1 MNRHLASLRALA
13 ESGFDLAGDLSC
25 QAVLQRIIERAV
37 ELAGCRYGALVI
49 LDGKGEIAEFYTA
62 GIDPPTQ
69 AAISH
74 LAVWKGTL
82 GVSLR
87 EQRILRAGD
96 LTRYPRSPSFSPH
109 HPPMKSFLGIPVS
122 AHGQLLGE
130 LYLAEKQGD
139 RWFSAEDEGFVG
151 ALARQAATAIRN
163 ARLYAEAQE
172 GARQA
177 QAGALQLRR
186 LNASAAQI
194 TSQPDLVQ
202 NPDRL
207 AAIMGEACGTHRCA
221 IVLVDGERQGLVRT
235 ATVGLQA
242 ECVEAIASLPL
253 GPAAACFGTAEHP
266 NDLAIIEDIHT
277 DPLTIPHLH
286 RLEAFGLRSIWS
298 VPMRSREGRVLG
310 TFMAFGSQPARPAHE
325 QVEIATVYARH
336 IAIAIEGAHLF
347 HRMELTNRSL
357 TALNRVA
364 QTVNESLDLQEI
376 LDAVLDATL
385 KAVGLEAGNIR
396 LWDEREGVLLMAA
409 HRGMSAGY
417 VNRMRHFRP
426 GEGVSGKVFERREV
440 LLVEDLRQYPHLND
454 IAEKEGV
461 RSVASIPIRSREK
474 IVGVMTILSHGQRRF
489 TPAEIDLLTAI
500 GNQIGT
506 AMENARLYQEVRLAA
521 LEREAKI
528 EERTRDLESLNARLE
543 EALRVAEDASRH
555 KSVFLANMSHELRTP
570 LNAIIGFSEL
580 LEDQHFGSLNERQ
593 QRYVGN
599 VHSSGRHLLALINDV
614 LDISKVEAGKIE
626 VQPEVFAIGPALEAA
641 IREVR
646 SQAIRR
652 GVRMELEIE
661 EGLTTVVADPLRFKQ
676 ILYNLLSNA
685 VKFTDPGG
693 GVRLSARRVHGA
705 QATASSAE
713 SFMVQGS
720 EATVHS
726 DPGPVHEPFTMNH
739 ERNGDFVEIAVQDTG
754 IGIRA
759 EDIPKLFQ
767 PFTQLDASLARR
779 YQGTGLGLALTK
791 RLVELHG
798 GQIWAESEGE
808 GKGSNFTF
816 ILPLQ
821 DHVAG

>member
-13 ESGFDLAGDLSC
+13 ESGFDLTGDLSC

-37 ELAGCRYGALVI
+37 ELGGCRYGALVI
-49 LDGKGEIAEFYTA
+49 LDGEGQIAEFYTA
-62 GIDPPTQ
+62 GIDPPTE

-74 LAVWKGTL
+74 LAAWKGTL
-82 GVSLR
+82 GISLR
-87 EQRILRAGD
+87 EQRILRTGD
-96 LTRYPRSPSFSPH
+96 LTRYPRTPSFSPR

-122 AHGQLLGE
+122 ARGQLLGE

-139 RWFSAEDEGFVG
+139 RWFSAEDEAFVG
-151 ALARQAATAIRN
+151 ALARQAAIAIKN

-177 QAGALQLRR
+177 QAAALQLKR
-186 LNASAAQI
+186 LSASAAQI

-221 IVLVDGERQGLVRT
+221 ILLVDGERQGAVRT
-235 ATVGLQA
+235 AAVGLQA
-242 ECVEAIASLPL
+242 ECVETIASLPL
-253 GPAAACFGTAEHP
+253 GPTAACFGTAEHP
-266 NDLAIIEDIHT
+266 NDLVIIEDTHT
-277 DPLTIPHLH
+277 DPLSMPHVD

-298 VPMRSREGRVLG
+298 VPMRSREGRVLA
-310 TFMAFGSQPARPAHE
+310 TFMAFASEPARPGQE
-325 QVEIATVYARH
+325 QVGVATVYARH
-336 IAIAIEGAHLF
+336 IAIAIEGVHLF
-347 HRMELTNRSL
+347 QRMESTNRSL

-376 LDAVLDATL
+376 LHAVLDATL
-385 KAVGLEAGNIR
+385 KAVGVGAGNIR
-396 LWDEREGVLLMAA
+396 LWDEREGALTMAA
-409 HRGMSAGY
+409 HRGMSGEY
-417 VNRMRHFRP
+417 VNRMRHLRP
-426 GEGVSGKVFERREV
+426 GEGVSGKVFQRREV
-440 LLVEDLRQYPHLND
+440 FLVEDLRQYPHLND
-454 IAEKEGV
+454 IAQKEGV

-474 IVGVMTILSHGQRRF
+474 VVGVMSILSHGQRRF

-506 AMENARLYQEVRLAA
+506 AIENARLYQEVRQAA
-521 LEREAKI
+521 LELEAKV

-543 EALRVAEDASRH
+543 EALRVAQEASRH

-580 LEDQHFGSLNERQ
+580 LEDLHFGSLNERQ

-599 VHSSGRHLLALINDV
+599 VLSSGRHLLALINDV

-661 EGLTTVVADPLRFKQ
+661 EGLATLVADPLRFKQ

-693 GVRLSARRVHGA
+693 GVHVSARVVNGSGFTVHGERPD
-705 QATASSAE
+705 QPEPSAI
-713 SFMVQGS
+713 
-720 EATVHS
+720 
-726 DPGPVHEPFTMNH
+726 NH
-739 ERNGDFVEIAVQDTG
+739 ERNGDFVEIAVSDTG

-798 GQIWAESEGE
+798 GQIWAESDGE
-808 GKGSNFTF
+808 GKGSTFTVT
-816 ILPLQ
+816 LPLQ
-821 DHVAG
+821 GQLTS

>member
-25 QAVLQRIIERAV
+25 QALLQTIVERAV

-49 LDGKGEIAEFYTA
+49 LDGEGQTAEFYTA
-62 GIDPPTQ
+62 GINPPTE
-69 AAISH
+69 ARISH
-74 LAVWKGTL
+74 LAAWKRTL
-82 GVSLR
+82 GISLR
-87 EQRILRAGD
+87 EQRILRTGD
-96 LTRYPRSPSFSPH
+96 LPRYPRTPSFFQC

-122 AHGQLLGE
+122 AHGRLLGE

-139 RWFSAEDEGFVG
+139 RWFSAEDEAFVG
-151 ALARQAATAIRN
+151 ALARQAAIAIRN
-163 ARLYAEAQE
+163 ARLYAEAQQ

-177 QAGALQLRR
+177 QVAARQLKR
-186 LNASAAQI
+186 LNASAAEI
-194 TSQPDLVQ
+194 ISQPDLVQ

-207 AAIMGEACGTHRCA
+207 AAVMAEACGTPQCA
-221 IVLVDGERQGLVRT
+221 IVLVDGERQGVPRI
-235 ATVGLQA
+235 AAVGLQA
-242 ECVEAIASLPL
+242 ECVEVIPSLPL
-253 GPAAACFGTAEHP
+253 GPTAACFGTTEHP
-266 NDLAIIEDIHT
+266 NDLVIIEDTIT
-277 DPLTIPHLH
+277 DPLTIPHRD
-286 RLEAFGLRSIWS
+286 RLEALQWRSVWS
-298 VPMRSREGRVLG
+298 VPMRSREGGVIG
-310 TFMAFGSQPARPAHE
+310 TFIALGSQPGRPGHE
-325 QVEIATVYARH
+325 QVETAAVYARH
-336 IAIAIEGAHLF
+336 VAIAIESAQLF

-364 QTVNESLDLQEI
+364 QTVNESMDLQEI
-376 LDAVLDATL
+376 LHAVLDATL
-385 KAVGLEAGNIR
+385 KAVDLEAGNIR
-396 LWDEREGVLLMAA
+396 LWDEREGVLVMAA

-440 LLVEDLRQYPHLND
+440 FLVEDLRQYPHLND
-454 IAEKEGV
+454 IAQKEGV

-474 IVGVMTILSHGQRRF
+474 VVGVMSILSHGQRRF

-506 AMENARLYQEVRLAA
+506 AIENARLYQQVRLAA
-521 LEREAKI
+521 LELEAKV

-543 EALRVAEDASRH
+543 EALRVAEEASRH

-580 LEDQHFGSLNERQ
+580 LEDQHFGPLNERQ
-593 QRYVGN
+593 RRYVGN
-599 VHSSGRHLLALINDV
+599 VLSSGRHLLALINDV

-626 VQPEVFAIGPALEAA
+626 VQPEVFALGPALEAA
-641 IREVR
+641 IHEVR

-652 GVRMELEIE
+652 GLRMELEIE
-661 EGLTTVVADPLRFKQ
+661 EGLATLVADPLRFKQ
-676 ILYNLLSNA
+676 VVYNLLSNA

-693 GVRLSARRVHGA
+693 GVRVSARVR
-705 QATASSAE
+705 SPR
-713 SFMVQGS
+713 S
-720 EATVHS
+720 EVRGHADET
-726 DPGPVHEPFTMNH
+726 DPGFRGSSTSDIGHPTSDLHDV
-739 ERNGDFVEIAVQDTG
+739 VEISVADTG

-767 PFTQLDASLARR
+767 PFTQLDVSLARR

-808 GKGSNFTF
+808 GKGSTFTF
-816 ILPLQ
+816 TLPLQ
-821 DHVAG
+821 GQVAG

>member
-13 ESGFDLAGDLSC
+13 ESGFDLTGDLSC

-49 LDGKGEIAEFYTA
+49 LDGEGQIAEFYTA

-74 LAVWKGTL
+74 LAAWKGTL
-82 GVSLR
+82 GISLR
-87 EQRILRAGD
+87 EQKILRTGD
-96 LTRYPRSPSFSPH
+96 LPRYPRPPSFSPR

-122 AHGQLLGE
+122 VQGQLLGE

-139 RWFSAEDEGFVG
+139 RWFSTEDEAFVS
-151 ALARQAATAIRN
+151 ALARQAALAIKN

-172 GARQA
+172 GVRQA
-177 QAGALQLRR
+177 QAAALQLKR
-186 LNASAAQI
+186 LSASATQI

-202 NPDRL
+202 DLDRL
-207 AAIMGEACGTHRCA
+207 AAIMGEACGTPRCA
-221 IVLVDGERQGLVRT
+221 ILLVDGERQGTVRT
-235 ATVGLQA
+235 AVVGLQP
-242 ECVEAIASLPL
+242 ESVEVITSLPL
-253 GPAAACFGTAEHP
+253 GPTAGCFGTAEHP
-266 NDLAIIEDIHT
+266 NDLVIIEDTHT
-277 DPLTIPHLH
+277 DPLTMPHVD
-286 RLEAFGLRSIWS
+286 RLEAFGLRAIWS
-298 VPMRSREGRVLG
+298 VPMRSREGRVLA
-310 TFMAFGSQPARPAHE
+310 TFMAFASEPARPGHE
-325 QVEIATVYARH
+325 QVEVTTVYARH
-336 IAIAIEGAHLF
+336 IAIAIEGVHLF
-347 HRMELTNRSL
+347 QRMESTNRSL

-364 QTVNESLDLQEI
+364 QTVNQSLDLQEI

-385 KAVGLEAGNIR
+385 KAVGVKGGNMR
-396 LWDEREGVLLMAA
+396 LWDEREGALTIAA

-417 VNRMRHFRP
+417 VDRMRYLRP
-426 GEGVSGKVFERREV
+426 GEGVSGKVFQRREV
-440 LLVEDLRQYPHLND
+440 FLVEDLRQYPHLND
-454 IAEKEGV
+454 IAQKEGV

-474 IVGVMTILSHGQRRF
+474 VVGVMSILSHGQRQF

-506 AMENARLYQEVRLAA
+506 AIENARLYQEVRLAA
-521 LEREAKI
+521 LELEAKV
-528 EERTRDLESLNARLE
+528 EERTRDLESLNTRLE
-543 EALRVAEDASRH
+543 EALRVAQEASRH

-580 LEDQHFGSLNERQ
+580 LEDLHFGSLNERQ

-599 VHSSGRHLLALINDV
+599 VLSSGRHLLALINDV

-661 EGLTTVVADPLRFKQ
+661 EGLATLVADPLRFKQ
-676 ILYNLLSNA
+676 ILYNLFSNA

-693 GVRLSARRVHGA
+693 GIRVSARVVNGSGFTVHGERPD
-705 QATASSAE
+705 QPEPSA
-713 SFMVQGS
+713 MI
-720 EATVHS
+720 
-726 DPGPVHEPFTMNH
+726 H
-739 ERNGDFVEIAVQDTG
+739 ERNGDFVEIAVSDTG

-767 PFTQLDASLARR
+767 PFTQVDASLARR

-808 GKGSNFTF
+808 GKGSTFTF
-816 ILPLQ
+816 TLPLRGQ
-821 DHVAG
+821 LTA

>member
-13 ESGFDLAGDLSC
+13 ESGFDLTGDLSC

-37 ELAGCRYGALVI
+37 ELGGCRYGALVI
-49 LDGKGEIAEFYTA
+49 LDSEGQIAEFYAA
-62 GIDPPTQ
+62 GIDPPTE
-69 AAISH
+69 AAITH
-74 LAVWKGTL
+74 LAAWKGTL
-82 GVSLR
+82 GISLR
-87 EQRILRAGD
+87 EQRILRTGD
-96 LTRYPRSPSFSPH
+96 LTRYPRTPSFSPR
-109 HPPMKSFLGIPVS
+109 HPPMKSFLGIPIS
-122 AHGQLLGE
+122 AQGQLLGE

-139 RWFSAEDEGFVG
+139 RWFSAEDEAFVG
-151 ALARQAATAIRN
+151 ALARQAAVAIKN

-172 GARQA
+172 EVRQA
-177 QAGALQLRR
+177 QAAALQLKR
-186 LNASAAQI
+186 LSASAAQV

-207 AAIMGEACGTHRCA
+207 AAIMGEACGMHRCA

-235 ATVGLQA
+235 AAVGLQA
-242 ECVEAIASLPL
+242 ECVETIASLPL
-253 GPAAACFGTAEHP
+253 GPTAACFGTAEHP
-266 NDLAIIEDIHT
+266 NDLVIIEDTHT
-277 DPLTIPHLH
+277 DPLTVPHVD
-286 RLEAFGLRSIWS
+286 RLEAFGLRAIWS
-298 VPMRSREGRVLG
+298 VPIRSREGRVLA
-310 TFMAFGSQPARPAHE
+310 TFMAFASEPARPGHE
-325 QVEIATVYARH
+325 QVEVATVYARH
-336 IAIAIEGAHLF
+336 IAIAIEGVHLF
-347 HRMELTNRSL
+347 QRMESTNRSL

-364 QTVNESLDLQEI
+364 QTVNQSLELQEI

-385 KAVGLEAGNIR
+385 KAVGVEAGNIR
-396 LWDEREGVLLMAA
+396 LWDERERALTIAA
-409 HRGMSAGY
+409 HRGMSGGY
-417 VNRMRHFRP
+417 VNRMRYFRP

-440 LLVEDLRQYPHLND
+440 YLVEDLRQYPHLND
-454 IAEKEGV
+454 IAQKEGV

-474 IVGVMTILSHGQRRF
+474 VVGVMSILSHGQRRF

-506 AMENARLYQEVRLAA
+506 AIENARLYQEVRQAA
-521 LEREAKI
+521 LELEAKV

-543 EALRVAEDASRH
+543 EALRVAQEASRH

-580 LEDQHFGSLNERQ
+580 LEDLHFGSLNERQ

-599 VHSSGRHLLALINDV
+599 VLSSGRHLLALINDV

-661 EGLTTVVADPLRFKQ
+661 EGLAILVADPLRFKQ

-693 GVRLSARRVHGA
+693 GVHVSARVVNGSGFTVHGERPD
-705 QATASSAE
+705 Q
-713 SFMVQGS
+713 
-720 EATVHS
+720 
-726 DPGPVHEPFTMNH
+726 PEPSTMNH
-739 ERNGDFVEIAVQDTG
+739 EQHGDFAEISVQDTG

-808 GKGSNFTF
+808 GKGSTFTF
-816 ILPLQ
+816 TLPLRGQ
-821 DHVAG
+821 LTA

>member
-25 QAVLQRIIERAV
+25 QAVLQRIVARAV
-37 ELAGCRYGALVI
+37 ELAGCRYGVLVI
-49 LDGKGEIAEFYTA
+49 LDGESQIAEFYTA
-62 GIDPPTQ
+62 GIDPPTE
-69 AAISH
+69 AAIGH
-74 LAVWKGTL
+74 LAAWKETL
-82 GVSLR
+82 AISLR
-87 EQRILRAGD
+87 SQRILRTGD
-96 LTRYPRSPSFSPH
+96 LTRHPRPPSFSPH

-130 LYLAEKQGD
+130 LYLAEKQGE
-139 RWFSAEDEGFVG
+139 RWFSAEDEAFVG
-151 ALARQAATAIRN
+151 ALARQAAIAIRN

-177 QAGALQLRR
+177 EVAALQLRR

-194 TSQPDLVQ
+194 TSQPDLVR

-207 AAIMGEACGTHRCA
+207 AAIMAEACGTPRCA
-221 IVLVDGERQGLVRT
+221 IVLVDGERQGVLHT
-235 ATVGLQA
+235 AAVGLQA
-242 ECVEAIASLPL
+242 ECVDPIPSLPL
-253 GPAAACFGTAEHP
+253 GPTAACFGTTEHP
-266 NDLAIIEDIHT
+266 NDLVIIEDTHT

-286 RLEAFGLRSIWS
+286 HLEAFRLRSVWS
-298 VPMRSREGRVLG
+298 VPMRSREGSVLG
-310 TFMAFGSQPARPAHE
+310 TFLAFGSQPGRPGHE

-336 IAIAIEGAHLF
+336 IAIAIESAQLF
-347 HRMELTNRSL
+347 QRMELTNRSL

-364 QTVNESLDLQEI
+364 QTVNQSLDLQEI
-376 LDAVLDATL
+376 LAAVLDATL

-396 LWDEREGVLLMAA
+396 LWDEREGVLALAA
-409 HRGMSAGY
+409 HRGMSAEY
-417 VNRMRHFRP
+417 VNRRHHFRP
-426 GEGVSGKVFERREV
+426 GEGVAGKVFERREV
-440 LLVEDLRQYPHLND
+440 FFVEDLRQYPHLND
-454 IAEKEGV
+454 IAPGI

-474 IVGVMTILSHGQRRF
+474 VVGVMSIMSHGQRRF

-506 AMENARLYQEVRLAA
+506 AIENARLYQEVRLAA
-521 LEREAKI
+521 LELEAKV

-543 EALRVAEDASRH
+543 ETVRVAEGASRH

-593 QRYVGN
+593 QRYIGN
-599 VHSSGRHLLALINDV
+599 VLSSGRHLLALINDV

-626 VQPEVFAIGPALEAA
+626 VQPEVFAAGPALEAA

-661 EGLTTVVADPLRFKQ
+661 EGLTTLVADPLRFKQ

-693 GVRLSARRVHGA
+693 GVRVSARVVHG
-705 QATASSAE
+705 SR
-713 SFMVQGS
+713 F
-720 EATVHS
+720 TVHGERP
-726 DPGPVHEPFTMNH
+726 DQPEPSTVNR
-739 ERNGDFVEIAVQDTG
+739 EPNGDFVEIAVSDTG

-759 EDIPKLFQ
+759 QDIPRLFQ

-808 GKGSNFTF
+808 GKGSTFTF
-816 ILPLQ
+816 TLPLGG
-821 DHVAG
+821 HVAG

>member
-49 LDGKGEIAEFYTA
+49 LDGGGQIAEFYTA
-62 GIDPPTQ
+62 GIDPPTE
-69 AAISH
+69 ASISH
-74 LAVWKGTL
+74 LAAWKGTL
-82 GVSLR
+82 GISLR
-87 EQRILRAGD
+87 DQRILRTGD
-96 LTRYPRSPSFSPH
+96 LTRHPRPPSFSPR

-139 RWFSAEDEGFVG
+139 RWFSAEDEAFVG
-151 ALARQAATAIRN
+151 ALARQAAIAIRN

-221 IVLVDGERQGLVRT
+221 IVLVDGERQELVRT
-235 ATVGLQA
+235 AAVGLQA
-242 ECVEAIASLPL
+242 ECVEAIPSLPL
-253 GPAAACFGTAEHP
+253 GPAAACFGTTEHP
-266 NDLAIIEDIHT
+266 NDLVIIEDTHA
-277 DPLTIPHLH
+277 DPLTIPHLY

-310 TFMAFGSQPARPAHE
+310 TFMAFASQPARPGHE
-325 QVEIATVYARH
+325 QVEVATVYASH
-336 IAIAIEGAHLF
+336 IASAIESAHLF
-347 HRMELTNRSL
+347 QRMELTNRSL

-364 QTVNESLDLQEI
+364 QTVNQSLDLQEI

-385 KAVGLEAGNIR
+385 KAVGLQAGNIR
-396 LWDEREGVLLMAA
+396 LWDEREGVLTMAT

-417 VNRMRHFRP
+417 VNRMLHFRP
-426 GEGVSGKVFERREV
+426 GEGVAWKVFQRGEAF
-440 LLVEDLRQYPHLND
+440 LVEDLQQYPHLND
-454 IAEKEGV
+454 IAQKEGV
-461 RSVASIPIRSREK
+461 GSVASIPIRSREK
-474 IVGVMTILSHGQRRF
+474 VVGVMSILSHGQRWF

-506 AMENARLYQEVRLAA
+506 AIEHARLYQEVRTAA
-521 LEREAKI
+521 LDLEAKV
-528 EERTRDLESLNARLE
+528 EERTRDLEAANARLE
-543 EALRVAEDASRH
+543 EALRVAEQASRH

-646 SQAIRR
+646 SQALRR

-661 EGLTTVVADPLRFKQ
+661 EGLATLVADPLRFKQ
-676 ILYNLLSNA
+676 VLYNLLSNA

-705 QATASSAE
+705 Q
-713 SFMVQGS
+713 FMVQGS

-726 DPGPVHEPFTMNH
+726 DPGPVHEPSTMNH
-739 ERNGDFVEIAVQDTG
+739 ERNGDFVEIAVSDTG

-808 GKGSNFTF
+808 SKGSTFTF
-816 ILPLQ
+816 TLPLRGQ
-821 DHVAG
+821 VAG

>member
-13 ESGFDLAGDLSC
+13 ESGLDLAGDLSC

-37 ELAGCRYGALVI
+37 ELVGCRYGALVI
-49 LDGKGEIAEFYTA
+49 LDGGGQIAEFYTA
-62 GIDPPTQ
+62 GIDPPAQ

-74 LAVWKGTL
+74 LAAWKGTL
-82 GVSLR
+82 GISLR
-87 EQRILRAGD
+87 EQRILRVGD
-96 LTRYPRSPSFSPH
+96 LARYPRPPSFSPR

-122 AHGQLLGE
+122 AQGQLLGE

-139 RWFSAEDEGFVG
+139 RWFSAEDEAFVG
-151 ALARQAATAIRN
+151 ALARQAAIAIRN

-186 LNASAAQI
+186 LGASAAQI

-202 NPDRL
+202 NLDRL
-207 AAIMGEACGTHRCA
+207 AAIMAEACGAQRCA
-221 IVLVDGERQGLVRT
+221 IVLVDGERPGLVRT
-235 ATVGLQA
+235 AVVGLQA

-266 NDLAIIEDIHT
+266 NDLVIIEDTHT

-286 RLEAFGLRSIWS
+286 RLEACGLRSIWS

-310 TFMAFGSQPARPAHE
+310 TFMAFASQPARPGHE

-336 IAIAIEGAHLF
+336 VAIAIESAHF
-347 HRMELTNRSL
+347 FQRMESTNRSL

-376 LDAVLDATL
+376 LNAVLDATL

-396 LWDEREGVLLMAA
+396 LWDEREGVLTMAG

-426 GEGVSGKVFERREV
+426 GEGVAGKVFERREV
-440 LLVEDLRQYPHLND
+440 FLVEDLREYPHLND
-454 IAEKEGV
+454 IAQKEGV

-474 IVGVMTILSHGQRRF
+474 VVGVMSILSHGQRRF

-506 AMENARLYQEVRLAA
+506 AIENARLYQEVRRAA
-521 LEREAKI
+521 LELEAKV

-543 EALRVAEDASRH
+543 ETLRVAEEASRH

-599 VHSSGRHLLALINDV
+599 VLSSGRHLLALINDV

-626 VQPEVFAIGPALEAA
+626 VQPEVFAARAALEAA

-652 GVRMELEIE
+652 GVRMDLEIE
-661 EGLTTVVADPLRFKQ
+661 EGLAMLVADPLRFKQ

-693 GVRLSARRVHGA
+693 GIRLSARIRSLKSEVRGHADETDLQFG
-705 QATASSAE
+705 
-713 SFMVQGS
+713 GS
-720 EATVHS
+720 PTS
-726 DPGPVHEPFTMNH
+726 DIGNRKLDLHDV
-739 ERNGDFVEIAVQDTG
+739 VEISVADTG
-754 IGIRA
+754 IGIKA

-808 GKGSNFTF
+808 GKGSTFTF
-816 ILPLQ
+816 TLPLRGQ
-821 DHVAG
+821 VAA